1 MSSISR
7 SCAEYVLRD
16 LPCDVPESD
25 VSTELEG
32 IKCRHLFHEDV
43 GASYQVILPIV
54 IDDIV
59 DCGAAMSG
67 VAGFGMA
74 SELAATLASQAL
86 QENGLPPGLLPLQEV
101 VQSTDTRTGP
111 FQVKLSHS
119 VERNIHGNLVR
130 YSSEV
135 RGTICRGKITNL
147 KGVHVRSIRRNSSLR
162 ILTSAS
168 ETLLLVAIP

>member
-1 MSSISR
+1 M
-7 SCAEYVLRD
+7 
-16 LPCDVPESD
+16 
-25 VSTELEG
+25 
-32 IKCRHLFHEDV
+32 KCRHLFHEDV
-43 GASYQVILPIV
+43 GASYQVILAIV
-54 IDDIV
+54 IDDILWIA

-101 VQSTDTRTGP
+101 VQSTNTRTGP

-119 VERNIHGNLVR
+119 VERKIHGNLVR

-147 KGVHVRSIRRNSSLR
+147 KGVHVRRLMLWLSVDSIESKEANSSDIHFR
-162 ILTSAS
+162 VGPVSEGIPRSAF
-168 ETLLLVAIP
+168 